1 MFLWSVAL
9 QYIIYTICFFIIG
22 SEIRY
27 KKSFVA
33 VTIVSSLLT
42 GYFYS
47 IIDIFTAIYVVVM
60 LTLTFLAFSVDRKQL
75 IYIVPYSVLSSLLG
89 DHLASLYDFFIET
102 TYVVKPGDSLQL
114 LHLAFSA
121 IAAFILAYLFRILM
135 KKFLHGIDRY
145 VIGFIGSLVLFT
157 YYVIIFYTRFS
168 GETPQTLKVNT
179 GFFIFYLVIGL
190 FILFYYRKITNKKL
204 ADELL
209 EQQVR
214 LQSEYIK
221 DLEKNYQELR
231 EFKHDYQNLLFS
243 LTSYIEEKDLDG
255 LKKYYDEQIL
265 PTRKMLNLFPANLSI
280 LDNMENPELRSL
292 LSLKLM
298 IAQEKG
304 LHVHIDFP
312 ETVSLNQK
320 HTVNLVRM
328 IGIILDNAIEG
339 AEITKKKTIEL
350 SILKKNNFI
359 LFRVANS
366 TLNELPLNV
375 LKQKGF
381 STKNK
386 SQNDGLGLFILD
398 ELANSSNYLFLE
410 TTIENQRF
418 IQTIHIQLT

>member
-1 MFLWSVAL
+1 MFLWPIAL
-9 QYIIYTICFFIIG
+9 QYLVYTSNILFIDN
-22 SEIRY
+22 EIKHKRIFLITTLLF
-27 KKSFVA
+27 S
-33 VTIVSSLLT
+33 IVSGYMYSL
-42 GYFYS
+42 
-47 IIDIFTAIYVVVM
+47 IDIFTTFFVIGVLAI
-60 LTLTFLAFSVDRKQL
+60 TFLIFSKEKNQLLYAF
-75 IYIVPYSVLSSLLG
+75 PYGILASLLG
-89 DHLASLYDFFIET
+89 DHLASFVDFFIKNT
-102 TYVVKPGDSLQL
+102 AVIKPGDSLQY
-114 LHLAFSA
+114 LHLFIATTLSFS
-121 IAAFILAYLFRILM
+121 LSLGFRFCM
-135 KKFLHGIDRY
+135 KNFFREIDRY
-145 VIGFIGSLVLFT
+145 ILGIVGNGIVFT

-243 LTSYIEEKDLDG
+243 LTSYIEERDLDG

-265 PTRKMLNLFPANLSI
+265 PTRKMLNLFPANLSV
-280 LDNMENPELRSL
+280 LDKMESPELRSL

-312 ETVSLNQK
+312 ETVSLNKK

-386 SQNDGLGLFILD
+386 NQNDGLGLFILD
-398 ELANSSNYLFLE
+398 ELINSSNHLFLE